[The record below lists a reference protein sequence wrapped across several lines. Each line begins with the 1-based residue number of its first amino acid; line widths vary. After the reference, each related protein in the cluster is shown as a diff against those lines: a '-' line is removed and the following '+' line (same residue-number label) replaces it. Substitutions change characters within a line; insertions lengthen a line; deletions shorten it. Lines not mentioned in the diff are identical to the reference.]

1 MAWCLVAYNNATPKL
16 LLVAS
21 VAIYRGLRVWER
33 AMQSMRICS
42 CVHVHVEQ
50 ARLNI

>member
-21 VAIYRGLRVWER
+21 VAILNHLQRVKGLGTTHAKYEN
-33 AMQSMRICS
+33 
-42 CVHVHVEQ
+42 
-50 ARLNI
+50 L